1 MLCWILLSV
10 TSLKR
15 LTRWSSF
22 SIQTS
27 NQIFLYHENINC
39 LLLKFFNSI
48 IPTKYNLRLSFPCSI
63 LNWILP
69 NPLMD
74 ILHQFEPWWLYDV
87 LLQLSGGLGCD
98 VYIEATGAGPSV
110 KWVDITTIII
120 NAKLTINYF
129 HCSMM
134 TFWRH
139 NFSPRQGLSMLARMG
154 RFVSS
159 FEIPSYT
166 SFLLVISKYDWDDLF
181 VSTILKWKGLGV

>member
-139 NFSPRQGLSMLARMG
+139 NFHPDRDWACLQEWAGWHHLKSLAILL
-154 RFVSS
+154 FCW
-159 FEIPSYT
+159 SYQNMIGMT
-166 SFLLVISKYDWDDLF
+166 SSFLLS
-181 VSTILKWKGLGV
+181 

>member
-27 NQIFLYHENINC
+27 NQIFRYHENINC

-74 ILHQFEPWWLYDV
+74 ILHQFEPWWLYFYSYLGALVVMFTLKPLELD
-87 LLQLSGGLGCD
+87 LLSSELTFNHHLQRKTLTIFIVQRWHSD
-98 VYIEATGAGPSV
+98 
-110 KWVDITTIII
+110 DIIFTQTRPEHACKNGQVCIII
-120 NAKLTINYF
+120 WN
-129 HCSMM
+129 
-134 TFWRH
+134 
-139 NFSPRQGLSMLARMG
+139 P
-154 RFVSS
+154 
-159 FEIPSYT
+159 
-166 SFLLVISKYDWDDLF
+166 
-181 VSTILKWKGLGV
+181 

>member
-1 MLCWILLSV
+1 
-10 TSLKR
+10 
-15 LTRWSSF
+15 
-22 SIQTS
+22 
-27 NQIFLYHENINC
+27 
-39 LLLKFFNSI
+39 
-48 IPTKYNLRLSFPCSI
+48 
-63 LNWILP
+63 
-69 NPLMD
+69 MD

-181 VSTILKWKGLGV
+181 VSTILTWKGFGVKILLRYIKVTTICKKISF